1 MFATQR
7 GVVPAAR
14 CALAVSTGK
23 AVRGGVRRLGRGSGS
38 SLPGVVALAIDPGML
53 AGVGGQIRRGAVVG
67 TGGERGGGGGPGAG
81 WGGAGRGGAPGPPF
95 LGGEPAAGG
104 GRRRVGPGGGGGG
117 AGPR

>member
-38 SLPGVVALAIDPGML
+38 SLPGVVALAIDPGAL
-53 AGVGGQIRRGAVVG
+53 AGLAGQVRRGAVLG
-67 TGGERGGGGGPGAG
+67 TGGHGKGA
-81 WGGAGRGGAPGPPF
+81 ACRVLAEVM
-95 LGGEPAAGG
+95 LAAGLG
-104 GRRRVGPGGGGGG
+104 PILDFEGANPLPGGT
-117 AGPR
+117 AALLARA

>member
-38 SLPGVVALAIDPGML
+38 SLPGVVALAIDPGAL
-53 AGVGGQIRRGAVVG
+53 AGRAGPV
-67 TGGERGGGGGPGAG
+67 RGGGGVGAG
-81 WGGAGRGGAPGPPF
+81 GDGEGTTWRGPVE
-95 LGGEPAAGG
+95 GECGG
-104 GRRRVGPGGGGGG
+104 GRGPSRHFVGWDY
-117 AGPR
+117 

>member
-23 AVRGGVRRLGRGSGS
+23 AVRGGVRRLGRGGGS

-53 AGVGGQIRRGAVVG
+53 AGAARQIRRGAVLG
-67 TGGERGGGGGPGAG
+67 TRGHWEGATGPVRAPGE
-81 WGGAGRGGAPGPPF
+81 GGARPAPVPTFAG
-95 LGGEPAAGG
+95 LG
-104 GRRRVGPGGGGGG
+104 
-117 AGPR
+117 

>member
-38 SLPGVVALAIDPGML
+38 SLPGVVALAIDPGAL
-53 AGVGGQIRRGAVVG
+53 AGGGGAVRRGAG
-67 TGGERGGGGGPGAG
+67 LGGGGDGEGAAGPV
-81 WGGAGRGGAPGPPF
+81 
-95 LGGEPAAGG
+95 LGGGVVAAGG
-104 GRRRVGPGGGGGG
+104 GPRPGFLGAHQLPGGDRG
-117 AGPR
+117 